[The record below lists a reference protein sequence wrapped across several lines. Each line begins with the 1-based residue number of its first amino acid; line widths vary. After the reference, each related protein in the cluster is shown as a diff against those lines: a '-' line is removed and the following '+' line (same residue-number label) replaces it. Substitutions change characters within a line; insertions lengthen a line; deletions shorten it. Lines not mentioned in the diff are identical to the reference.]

1 MPQMPQELHKTIFPN
16 GFENTTR
23 KNRHRTFGEFMALRI
38 LEGVKKYD
46 KNIWLS
52 SEDIYL
58 IYSSIPASNYY
69 ALSPGSFQ
77 RYLSSLRN
85 REMISAQRIS
95 LPASYSIT
103 KRYYYNLDS
112 LSYNVNNSAEIIPD
126 RIFTEESGKYKQKLG
141 ISFNYKEDLIFD
153 KNTGNIKIISRKQQ
167 KSPISG

>member
-1 MPQMPQELHKTIFPN
+1 
-16 GFENTTR
+16 
-23 KNRHRTFGEFMALRI
+23 
-38 LEGVKKYD
+38 
-46 KNIWLS
+46 
-52 SEDIYL
+52 
-58 IYSSIPASNYY
+58 
-69 ALSPGSFQ
+69 
-77 RYLSSLRN
+77 
-85 REMISAQRIS
+85 MISAQRIS